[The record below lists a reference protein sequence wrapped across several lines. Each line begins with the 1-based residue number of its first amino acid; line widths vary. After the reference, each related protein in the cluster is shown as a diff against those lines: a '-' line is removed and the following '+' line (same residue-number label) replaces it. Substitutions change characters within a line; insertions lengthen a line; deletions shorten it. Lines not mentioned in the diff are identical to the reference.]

1 MVNNDDLNPSNS
13 SQKILEAA
21 INEFT
26 EYGFEGA
33 RVARIAKKAGVS
45 QALLYY
51 NFGSKQAI
59 MDEILNNF
67 FKSNIELFNI
77 SVPAGQDITQS
88 NAAFTTELH
97 KSLEFILE
105 NHKEVKILLMQ
116 ALLGSQSDKRLLTMF
131 GDLNQVTRKRVLND
145 LGYTFRENYQG
156 NQEIIDYFLV
166 FIPFIMFGLL
176 GEEWSQVNNIP
187 LAKVKDT
194 LTEAVI
200 FIYKNYLK

>member
-21 INEFT
+21 IEEFT

-77 SVPAGQDITQS
+77 SVPAGQDVTQS
-88 NAAFTTELH
+88 NAALRTELY